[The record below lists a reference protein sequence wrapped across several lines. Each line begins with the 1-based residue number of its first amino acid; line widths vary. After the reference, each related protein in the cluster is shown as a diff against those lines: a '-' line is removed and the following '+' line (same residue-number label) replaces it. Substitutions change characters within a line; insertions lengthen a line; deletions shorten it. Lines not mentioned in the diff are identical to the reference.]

1 MIQRVNM
8 REYSMYLDPVQTLF
22 LVVAFLY
29 DTTVHGEVNIMGLQY
44 APNIPSQFKITLD
57 SEIRLV
63 SKLAKEYHN
72 SVSKNQKWLP
82 KICFKSAL
90 VSCL

>member
-29 DTTVHGEVNIMGLQY
+29 DTTVHGEVNIMGSSMPQTY
-44 APNIPSQFKITLD
+44 P
-57 SEIRLV
+57 LV
-63 SKLAKEYHN
+63 QNYFR
-72 SVSKNQKWLP
+72 
-82 KICFKSAL
+82 ICD
-90 VSCL
+90 

>member
-29 DTTVHGEVNIMGLQY
+29 DTTVHGEVNIMGPQY
-44 APNIPSQFKITLD
+44 APKIPPS
-57 SEIRLV
+57 
-63 SKLAKEYHN
+63 SKL
-72 SVSKNQKWLP
+72 L
-82 KICFKSAL
+82 
-90 VSCL
+90 

>member
-29 DTTVHGEVNIMGLQY
+29 DTTLHGEVNI
-44 APNIPSQFKITLD
+44 SHQFKINLEYEITL
-57 SEIRLV
+57 
-63 SKLAKEYHN
+63 
-72 SVSKNQKWLP
+72 
-82 KICFKSAL
+82 
-90 VSCL
+90 

>member
-8 REYSMYLDPVQTLF
+8 REYSMYLDSVQTLF

-44 APNIPSQFKITLD
+44 APNI
-57 SEIRLV
+57 
-63 SKLAKEYHN
+63 KEFCNRGHG
-72 SVSKNQKWLP
+72 L
-82 KICFKSAL
+82 SAAI
-90 VSCL
+90 